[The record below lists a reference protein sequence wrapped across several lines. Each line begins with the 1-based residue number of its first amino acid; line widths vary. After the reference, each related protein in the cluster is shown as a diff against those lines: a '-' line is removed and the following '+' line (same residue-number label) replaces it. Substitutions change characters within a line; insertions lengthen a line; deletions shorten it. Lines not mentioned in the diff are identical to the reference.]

1 MAQERHFGSASA
13 RCFITQPALSLA
25 IQKLEGESGVAIFER
40 RKIDMKLTPGG
51 EKIVEQAQ

>member
-1 MAQERHFGSASA
+1 MAQERHFGSVSA

-51 EKIVEQAQ
+51 EKIVE